1 MTVRIETRDG
11 KLRYDIRTK
20 GPLGRV
26 RERADFPAILKT
38 DAARQR
44 WAHEREMVLTRN
56 GRAGKV
62 TGAAPRLEEFGARW
76 MREYAVAEG
85 NKPATL
91 DAKERILRLHLY
103 PALGTMRLDEI
114 DDAAISKLK
123 LRLAGKSAK
132 TRHNILGQLATML
145 KTAKGWKL
153 IGEPP
158 VIHKPK
164 LATREMSFYDFPEW
178 ERLVTGA
185 RKAGPMHL
193 AMVLLGGEAGLRRGE
208 LVALEQTD
216 LWGGTVIVRHNEWNG
231 IVGTPKGGNRRTI
244 PMTPR
249 LAEAVKAIRHP
260 GKRVFVQAKG
270 KAAKVTTLQSWLEV
284 CCRRAE
290 LPISRDLHRL
300 RHTFCSHLAL
310 LGRPAKVIQEL
321 AGHAD
326 LSTTMHY
333 MHLAP
338 GSKADAIAALARGP
352 GGDQGALTARS

>member
-1 MTVRIETRDG
+1 MTVRIETRNG
-11 KLRYDIRTK
+11 KLRYDIRTWDAN
-20 GPLGRV
+20 GAV
-26 RERADFPAILKT
+26 RERHNFPAVLKT

-44 WAHEREMVLTRN
+44 WAHEREMVLTRE
-56 GRAGKV
+56 GRARKADGPP
-62 TGAAPRLEEFGARW
+62 TLEVFGPRW
-76 MREYAVAEG
+76 MQEYAKANG
-85 NKPATL
+85 NKPATI

-103 PALGTMRLDEI
+103 PALGSYRLDEI
-114 DDAAISKLK
+114 DVPAVQKLK
-123 LRLAGKSAK
+123 LRIAAKAPK
-132 TRHNILGQLATML
+132 TRHNILGQLATL
-145 KTAKGWKL
+145 LGTAKEWKL
-153 IGEPP
+153 VAEVPKIDL
-158 VIHKPK
+158 PK
-164 LATREMSFYDFPEW
+164 LADPEMSFYDFPEW
-178 ERLVTGA
+178 ERLVAGA

-193 AMVLLGGEAGLRRGE
+193 ALVLLGGEAGLRRGE

-284 CCRRAE
+284 CCRRSE

>member
-1 MTVRIETRDG
+1 MTVRVETRNG
-11 KLRYDIRTK
+11 RLRYDIRTK
-20 GPLGRV
+20 GPTGRV

-38 DAARQR
+38 EAARQR

-62 TGAAPRLEEFGARW
+62 TDAAPTLEVFGARW

-85 NKPATL
+85 NKPATI

-103 PALGTMRLDEI
+103 PALGTLRLDAI
-114 DDAAISKLK
+114 DAAAISKLK
-123 LRLAGKSAK
+123 LRIAGNAPK
-132 TRHNILGQLATML
+132 TRHNILGQLGTIL
-145 KTAKGWKL
+145 GTAKEWKL
-153 IGEPP
+153 LADVPTID
-158 VIHKPK
+158 KPK
-164 LATREMSFYDFPEW
+164 LAVPEMAFYDFPEW
-178 ERLVTGA
+178 ERLVDGA

-231 IVGTPKGGNRRTI
+231 IIGTPKGGNKRTI

-249 LAEAVKAIRHP
+249 LAEAVKAIRHD

-270 KAAKVTTLQSWLEV
+270 KRAKVTTLQSWLEV
-284 CCRRAE
+284 CCRRAG
-290 LPISRDLHRL
+290 LSISRDLHRL

-310 LGRPAKVIQEL
+310 RNVSPKAIQEL

-338 GSKADAIAALARGP
+338 GSKADAIAALVRGS
-352 GGDQGALTARS
+352 GGDQSALTVRS

>member
-20 GPLGRV
+20 GPSGRL
-26 RERADFPAILKT
+26 RERADFPTILT
-38 DAARQR
+38 TEGQRLR
-44 WAHEREMVLTRN
+44 WAHEREMMLTRK
-56 GRAGKV
+56 GRAGKPDG
-62 TGAAPRLEEFGARW
+62 TAPTLEAFGPRW
-76 MREYAVAEG
+76 MEEYAKANG
-85 NKPATL
+85 NKPATI

-103 PALGTMRLDEI
+103 PALGSWRLDAI
-114 DDAAISKLK
+114 DIPAIQKLK
-123 LRLAGKSAK
+123 LRIAAKAPK
-132 TRHNILGQLATML
+132 TRHNILGQLATIL
-145 KTAKGWKL
+145 GTAKEWKIL
-153 IGEPP
+153 ADVPKIDL
-158 VIHKPK
+158 PK
-164 LATREMSFYDFPEW
+164 LADPEMGFYDFPEW
-178 ERLVTGA
+178 TRLVEGA
-185 RKAGPMHL
+185 RQAGAMQL

-231 IVGTPKGGNRRTI
+231 IPGTPKGGNKRSI

-249 LAEAVKAIRHP
+249 LAEAVKAIRHA

-270 KAAKVTTLQSWLEV
+270 KPAKVTTLQSWLEV
-284 CCRRAE
+284 CCRRAG

-310 LGRPAKVIQEL
+310 RNVAPKVIQEL

-338 GSKADAIAALARGP
+338 GSKADAIAALARGS
-352 GGDQGALTARS
+352 GGDQGALKARS